1 VKRGILRACIIYTSF
16 VKHCKDY
23 FPADLDWPKAQGAKM
38 PRTADAGLEGRV
50 LDAAYR
56 LWSRG
61 GERALTMRAV
71 ARTARTTTPTLYQR
85 FRDKRDILELLRK
98 RAQEIMFSYMRRAH
112 TAEEFCLRYFEFALK
127 HRNEYE
133 LIHADWAVRLA
144 KEEARPSFDLLKKSL
159 ADRLGGTPEQHAGLA
174 LALAALAHGTAT
186 LLLTKGVPERI
197 SRELRHACVAA
208 FETLVENAAGR
219 SFRPNHKSAA
229 RH

>member
-1 VKRGILRACIIYTSF
+1 MA
-16 VKHCKDY
+16 
-23 FPADLDWPKAQGAKM
+23 KAKAKGRREKM
-38 PRTADAGLEGRV
+38 PRTADARLEGRI
-50 LDAAYR
+50 LDAAYQ

-61 GERALTMRAV
+61 GERALTMPGV
-71 ARTARTTTPTLYQR
+71 ARTARTTTPTVYQR
-85 FRDKRDILELLRK
+85 FRDKKDILELLRK

-208 FETLVENAAGR
+208 FESLVECGTRRAFRVEQRRGR
-219 SFRPNHKSAA
+219 QA
-229 RH
+229 

>member
-1 VKRGILRACIIYTSF
+1 
-16 VKHCKDY
+16 
-23 FPADLDWPKAQGAKM
+23 M
-38 PRTADAGLEGRV
+38 PRIADAGLEERV
-50 LDAAYR
+50 LDAAYQ

-85 FRDKRDILELLRK
+85 FRNKKDILELLRK
-98 RAQEIMFSYMRRAH
+98 RAQVIMFSYMRRAH
-112 TAEEFCLRYFEFALK
+112 TAEEFCLRYFEFALR

-159 ADRLGGTPEQHAGLA
+159 ADRLGGAPEQHRGLA
-174 LALAALAHGTAT
+174 LALAASVHGTAT
-186 LLLTKGVPERI
+186 LLLTKGLPERI
-197 SRELRHACVAA
+197 ARELRHACVAA

-219 SFRPNHKSAA
+219 SFRPSQRRAA
-229 RH
+229 RI